1 MGTIFL
7 EKGERYFLNNKFYL
21 IKKGK
26 ISSKDILENGRIIAN
41 EDFLRTGE
49 IIGNF
54 FNFLPK
60 KRITFPEIEIEI
72 EAVEN
77 SVILEEI
84 KFPSGNS
91 LSNGYL
97 EKMLE
102 CLIKKAA
109 IKFFYQLYD
118 TKGYILAIL
127 KLYLN
132 GNEFI
137 KKEEIRYENFNISKS
152 QFYLIFSALK
162 KERFVLTINRK
173 VFLDEKK
180 IDSYLISLSTGTL

>member
-1 MGTIFL
+1 MVTIRL
-7 EKGERYFLNNKFYL
+7 KRGERYFLNDKFFI

-26 ISSKDILENGRIIAN
+26 ISSKDILENGRIIAS

-54 FNFLPK
+54 FRFLPK
-60 KRITFPEIEIEI
+60 IKINFPEIEIEV

-77 SVILEEI
+77 DVILEEI
-84 KFPSGNS
+84 DFSYGS
-91 LSNGYL
+91 LQNNGYL
-97 EKMLE
+97 GKMLE

-118 TKGYILAIL
+118 TKGYILVVL

-132 GNEFI
+132 DNKFI
-137 KKEEIRYENFNISKS
+137 EKEEIRYENFNISKS
-152 QFYLIFSALK
+152 QFYLIYSALK
-162 KERFVLTINRK
+162 KEKFILTMNRK

-180 IDSYLISLSTGTL
+180 VDNYLNSLSTGAV